1 MMKKYLHTAIA
12 VSVLLLGSI
21 NTFAAEEAQV
31 AYKLQEQAEAE
42 ETEVVMDQENTEEN
56 QEEVAE
62 KAPVEEVVEKVDK
75 GQQVVDFALKYI
87 GTPYVSGG
95 NSLKSGVDCSGFVQQ
110 VYKEFDVNLERSSRS
125 QYTSNGTS
133 VKKADLKPG
142 DLVFY
147 GYSSVNHVGIY
158 IGDGKIV
165 HAPVPGKT
173 VCVAPL
179 WQRGDAD
186 IIGYKRIFE

>member
-21 NTFAAEEAQV
+21 NTFAAEEVTNVEQI
-31 AYKLQEQAEAE
+31 QEQVVAEGSEADIENEVTE
-42 ETEVVMDQENTEEN
+42 EVTVEVVT
-56 QEEVAE
+56 
-62 KAPVEEVVEKVDK
+62 EKVDK
-75 GQQVVDFALKYI
+75 GQEVVDFALKYI

-110 VYKEFDVNLERSSRS
+110 VYKQFDVNLDRSSRS
-125 QYTSNGTS
+125 QYASNGSS

-147 GYSSVNHVGIY
+147 GYSSVNHVAIY

-186 IIGYKRIFE
+186 IIGYKRIFM